1 MSEASEWEVEA
12 AVRLLSAF
20 HGVKGS
26 QLQLLTQVA
35 IWEWYLHNLVKASID
50 LSIYH
55 DCASNWSSRHR
66 W

>member
-26 QLQLLTQVA
+26 QLELLTQVA
-35 IWEWYLHNLVKASID
+35 SWKLE
-50 LSIYH
+50 
-55 DCASNWSSRHR
+55 
-66 W
+66 